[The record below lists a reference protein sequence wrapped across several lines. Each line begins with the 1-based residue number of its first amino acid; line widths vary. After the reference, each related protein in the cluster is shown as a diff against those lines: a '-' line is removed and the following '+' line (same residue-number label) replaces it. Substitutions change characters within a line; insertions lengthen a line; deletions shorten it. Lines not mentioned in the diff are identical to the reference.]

1 MDENKKYVLNKPMIT
16 KVGDPNSILLSNVGR
31 KGNEGFVPMITIAG
45 ILAFAGV
52 VIMYIIFSV

>member
-1 MDENKKYVLNKPMIT
+1 MDENKKYVLKKPRIT

-52 VIMYIIFSV
+52 VIMYIVFSV

>member
-1 MDENKKYVLNKPMIT
+1 MDENKKYVLKKPKIT
-16 KVGDPNSILLSNVGR
+16 KVGDPNSSLLSNVGR

>member
-1 MDENKKYVLNKPMIT
+1 MDENKKYVLKKPMINQ
-16 KVGDPNSILLSNVGR
+16 VGDPNNILLSNVGR

>member
-1 MDENKKYVLNKPMIT
+1 MDENKKYVLKKPMIT
-16 KVGDPNSILLSNVGR
+16 KVSNPNSILLSNVGR

-52 VIMYIIFSV
+52 VIMYIVFSV

>member
-1 MDENKKYVLNKPMIT
+1 MDENKKYKLSKPMIT
-16 KVGDPNSILLSNVGR
+16 KVGDPNNILLSNVGR
-31 KGNEGFVPMITIAG
+31 KGNEGFIPMITIAG

>member
-1 MDENKKYVLNKPMIT
+1 MDSNKKYKLSKPMIT